1 MIIKQFDIKNKIDK
15 KIKYYL
21 FHGVNRG
28 LIEET
33 INTIFKKKF
42 SKNIINYDELEILNN
57 VDNFKEN
64 IFNKSLFESTK
75 TVIISRATDKIFLHL
90 KDIIENDPDDIC
102 LIINSS
108 ILDKKS
114 KLRNFFEKQRNT
126 ISSAFYEDNYQ
137 SLINFSQNFLRD
149 KNIKI
154 SLEVLN
160 LIIERSKGDRI
171 NLKNELEKITLF
183 SRNNNPIN
191 LDQIK
196 KLSNLAENYD
206 LSELVDSY
214 LAKNKK
220 KTLNILNENNL
231 NDEDIM
237 KIVRLLIQKLKRLK
251 SLKIN
256 LKKNSNQ
263 DQILASYR
271 PSIFWKD
278 KEIIKHQLKNLT
290 LENIKFLL
298 VEINYLELNIKKNS
312 LTSQQLLNNFIL
324 DRFRLSSN
332 LI

>member
-1 MIIKQFDIKNKIDK
+1 MIIKQFDIKNKIDR

-42 SKNIINYDELEILNN
+42 SENIINYDESEILNN
-57 VDNFKEN
+57 ADNFKES

-75 TVIISRATDKIFLHL
+75 TVIINRATDKIFLHL
-90 KDIIENDPDDIC
+90 KDIIENDPDDIW

-114 KLRNFFEKQRNT
+114 KLRNFFEKQSNT
-126 ISSAFYEDNYQ
+126 IASAFYEDNYQ

-154 SLEVLN
+154 SLEILN

-183 SRNNNPIN
+183 SNNNNPIN
-191 LDQIK
+191 LNQIK
-196 KLSNLAENYD
+196 RLTNLAENYD
-206 LSELVDSY
+206 LSELVDNY
-214 LAKNKK
+214 LAKNEK
-220 KTLNILNENNL
+220 KTLKILNENNL
-231 NDEDIM
+231 YDEEII
-237 KIVRLLIQKLKRLK
+237 KIVRLLIQRLKRLNSIK
-251 SLKIN
+251 MI
-256 LKKNSNQ
+256 LKKNNNL
-263 DQILASYR
+263 DQILASFR
-271 PSIFWKD
+271 PPIFWKD

-290 LENIKFLL
+290 LEKIKFLI
-298 VEINYLELNIKKNS
+298 VEINHLELNIKKNS
-312 LTSQQLLNNFIL
+312 FASQQLLNNFIL
-324 DRFRLSSN
+324 ERFRLFSN
-332 LI
+332 SI